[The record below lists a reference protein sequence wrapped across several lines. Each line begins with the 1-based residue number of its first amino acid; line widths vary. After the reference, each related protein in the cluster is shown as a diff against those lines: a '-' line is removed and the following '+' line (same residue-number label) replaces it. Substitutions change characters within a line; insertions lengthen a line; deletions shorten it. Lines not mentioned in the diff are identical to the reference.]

1 MTTEM
6 NPPMDLQ
13 QAINERRAARAFTG
27 EPISDVTLEAILR
40 MGTQAPSGFNLQPW
54 RFIVVRTPNNR
65 EKLQECAFNQRQV
78 GEAPV
83 ILICCGD
90 RAALNS
96 DNIESV
102 IRLGE
107 QNQAIND
114 QYANYMRN
122 NIPGFAEN
130 APSFGSTEVW
140 TNRHTMLAVAQMM
153 LVAKSYGIDS
163 CPMEG
168 FVTAQVKTAFN
179 IPDNVDVCCLLALGY
194 AQEPYKQY
202 GGRFH
207 LQQVCYG
214 ESYGESFGFG
224 SSSGSGNVS

>member
-1 MTTEM
+1 M
-6 NPPMDLQ
+6 NSVMDLQ
-13 QAINERRAARAFTG
+13 QAINERRAARAFTS

-40 MGTQAPSGFNLQPW
+40 LGTQAPSGFNLQPW
-54 RFIVVRTPNNR
+54 RFIVVRNPDNKA
-65 EKLQECAFNQRQV
+65 KLQECAFNQRQV

-83 ILICCGD
+83 VLICCGD

-96 DNIESV
+96 ENIEAV

-107 QNQAIND
+107 NNHTMNE
-114 QYANYMRN
+114 QYANFMRN
-122 NIPGFAEN
+122 NIPSFAEN
-130 APSFGSTEVW
+130 APSFGTNEVW

-153 LVAKSYGIDS
+153 LVAKGYGVDS

-168 FVTAQVKTAFN
+168 FVSSQVKATFN

-194 AQEPYKQY
+194 ASEPYKEY

-207 LQQVCYG
+207 LNQVCYG
-214 ESYGESFGFG
+214 ESYGESVALGYDE
-224 SSSGSGNVS
+224 